1 MSALPAGGPMRT
13 ISPAGA
19 VAWVLVVAAV
29 YVALT
34 ALAVVAVLLA

>member
-1 MSALPAGGPMRT
+1 MRAITPPA
-13 ISPAGA
+13 A
-19 VAWVLVVAAV
+19 VAWVLVVSAA

>member
-1 MSALPAGGPMRT
+1 MRT
-13 ISPAGA
+13 ITPAGA
-19 VAWVLVVAAV
+19 VAWVLVVSAA